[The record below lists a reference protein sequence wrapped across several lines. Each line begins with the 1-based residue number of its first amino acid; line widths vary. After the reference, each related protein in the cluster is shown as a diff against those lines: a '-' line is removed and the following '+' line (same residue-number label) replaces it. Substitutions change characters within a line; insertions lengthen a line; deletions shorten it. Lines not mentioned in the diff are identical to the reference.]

1 MSVRVLIVD
10 DNPVVRAGLRSLL
23 DLDPDIEVCGEAGCG
38 EEALAVAE
46 ATDPDVVL
54 LDVRMPRG
62 GGLDVLP
69 RLCESAEVLML
80 TYSDEP
86 AVVSEALRTGARG
99 YLVHGAFQSDEL
111 SVAIKDTA
119 AGATRLSPAAAAVLV
134 QGLHA
139 SFAERPATAA
149 SARPADVESAD
160 LDPAL
165 VRRLGL
171 SARETDICRLM
182 VRGANNGE
190 IARTL
195 VIEEKTVKNHIN
207 RIFAKLGVDN
217 RPLAMAVCL
226 GLQEP
231 HPSEAGG

>member
-10 DNPVVRAGLRSLL
+10 DNPVVRIGLRSLL
-23 DLDPDIEVCGEAGCG
+23 DLDDEIEVCGEASSG
-38 EEALAVAE
+38 EEALAVATE
-46 ATDPDVVL
+46 TTPDVVL

-62 GGLDVLP
+62 GGLDVLG
-69 RLCESAEVLML
+69 RLKEQARVLML

-86 AVVSEALRTGARG
+86 AVVSEALRGGATG
-99 YLVHGAFQSDEL
+99 YLVHGAFQSEEL

-119 AGATRLSPAAAAVLV
+119 SGATRLSPAAAAVLV
-134 QGLHA
+134 EGLHR
-139 SFAERPATAA
+139 SMNE
-149 SARPADVESAD
+149 ARPAASPRPASEID

-165 VRRLGL
+165 VRRVGL
-171 SARETDICRLM
+171 SAREADICRLM
-182 VRGANNGE
+182 VRGAGNGE
-190 IARTL
+190 IAAEL

-207 RIFAKLGVDN
+207 RIFAKLGVNN

-231 HPSEAGG
+231 HPQDAT